1 MPWGALLLVV
11 RRRLR
16 GLAPDH
22 LPARPPGVEGL
33 PGGGAALRV
42 TRRERTT
49 PKQTNAE
56 RRRVRDDD
64 IEEPNNLVE
73 GWPTA
78 GMHADATSFG
88 RPSTRNRLPC
98 THPSRRLGRTGLTN

>member
-1 MPWGALLLVV
+1 M
-11 RRRLR
+11 
-16 GLAPDH
+16 
-22 LPARPPGVEGL
+22 
-33 PGGGAALRV
+33 
-42 TRRERTT
+42 
-49 PKQTNAE
+49 
-56 RRRVRDDD
+56 DDD